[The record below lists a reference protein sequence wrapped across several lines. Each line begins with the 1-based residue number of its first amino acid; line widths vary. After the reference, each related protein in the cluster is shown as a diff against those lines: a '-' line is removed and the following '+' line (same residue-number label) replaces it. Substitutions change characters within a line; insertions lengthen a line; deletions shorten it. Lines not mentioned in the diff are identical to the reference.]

1 MKQKLSRLLEEI
13 NVLEVIGNTD
23 KNVVSLQSDSRKAE
37 KDGIFVAVKGV
48 TTDGHKYIPVVVS
61 NHVGAV
67 ICEEM
72 PLSLEKGVTYI
83 RVKDSAEALGLLAS
97 AWYDHP
103 SDRKSVV

>member
-13 NVLEVIGNTD
+13 KVLEVIGNID
-23 KNVVSLQSDSRKAE
+23 KNVVSLESDSRKAA

-67 ICEEM
+67 VCEEM
-72 PLSLEKGVTYI
+72 PSSLEKGVTYI
-83 RVKDSAEALGLLAS
+83 RVSDSAETLGLLAS
-97 AWYDHP
+97 AW
-103 SDRKSVV
+103 